1 MPVCEL
7 LHNHGETVSRG
18 WRARFIDAYPHAT
31 MMLPPGERMPQSLI
45 SATTWLFTNVPEDIT
60 ELPEE
65 ARQRLRAIA
74 FDLRRTGF
82 PAEEYP
88 NALSLLADEIRAA
101 GDVGD
106 LPVLDAAA
114 EVMREAASQMDHAG
128 VPAASAAQVTGVEDH
143 DGVKVVRLEA
153 GTRITYAPGETLP
166 VMSPEAPGVW
176 TGLIPALPSNEFG
189 QLEFHIGADTDL
201 AVAPGAWLTLGS
213 GRGGLQGF
221 VDKQVLLV
229 ASGTGLA
236 AAKALIFHWLECEE
250 RPEVHLI
257 SDATYDRAALD
268 ALAATQDW
276 LEVSWVVESRL
287 GAPLERVVSG
297 AGMWWGRD
305 VIVCTGE
312 DRATQLSDAVD
323 GAKNV
328 QVIAHDA
335 VPEWFSA
342 S

>member
-1 MPVCEL
+1 MPVSEL
-7 LHNHGETVSRG
+7 LRNHGETISRG
-18 WRARFIDAYPHAT
+18 WRTRFTDAYPHAT
-31 MMLPPGERMPQSLI
+31 MMLPPGECMPQSLI
-45 SATTWLFTNVPEDIT
+45 DATTWLLTNTPEDTT
-60 ELPEE
+60 ELPGE

-74 FDLRRTGF
+74 LDLRRTGF

-88 NALSLLADEIRAA
+88 NTVRMLADEIRAA

-128 VPAASAAQVTGVEDH
+128 VPAASAAQVTGVDEC
-143 DGVKVVRLEA
+143 DGVKIVRLEA

-166 VMSPEAPGVW
+166 VMSPAAPGAW

-213 GRGGLQGF
+213 GRGGLQGV
-221 VDKQVLLV
+221 VDKHVLVV
-229 ASGTGLA
+229 AAGTGLA
-236 AAKALIFHWLECEE
+236 AAKALIFHWLERED
-250 RPEVHLI
+250 RPEVHLV
-257 SDATYDRAALD
+257 SDATYDRAALN
-268 ALAATQDW
+268 ALAAAQDW
-276 LEVSWVVESRL
+276 LDVSWVVESRL
-287 GAPLERVVSG
+287 GRPLEQVVSG

-305 VIVCTGE
+305 VIVCAGE
-312 DRATQLSDAVD
+312 ERASRLRDAVD